1 MFLSKKKKSTQI
13 ISWSL
18 YDFANQPY
26 TTLIITFI
34 YSAFFLEYIAPNV
47 DDGTF
52 LWTSAIAISA
62 IFVALISPI
71 LGAFAD
77 NSGYRKFFLIFFTI
91 VCTIFTALLYF
102 PEKGQVYFALILVV
116 ISNIAFE
123 MGTVFCN
130 SYLKDLSTNK
140 NVGKVSGF
148 AWGLGFIG
156 GLLALLLVFI
166 FLAEYPDDKPEVIKL
181 MNIFVGLWFLI
192 FSMPA
197 FIFLKEKK
205 RKKITKSNIL
215 LSFQSLSHTFK
226 EISQYKK
233 ILNFLVARLFYNDG
247 LVTIFVV
254 GGIYAKGTLGF
265 SIDEVVILGVV
276 LNVFA
281 AIGSFLFGFL
291 EDNIGVKKVINIS
304 LIFLII
310 ATLLAFVA
318 PMTDFPKAIFWIA
331 GILIGTMVG
340 PTQSC
345 SRSYMSQLIPDDKKN
360 EFFGFFAFTGKATS
374 FLGPLLFGL
383 ITKFHSQQYALLSV
397 IVFFIIGLIIFNRKQ
412 EIGAMETEVI

>member
-34 YSAFFLEYIAPNV
+34 YSAFFLSYIAPNV

-52 LWTSAIAISA
+52 LWTNAIAISA

-91 VCTIFTALLYF
+91 VCSIFTALLYF

-148 AWGLGFIG
+148 AWGLGFVG

-197 FIFLKEKK
+197 FFFLKDKK
-205 RKKITKSNIL
+205 RKKITKSNML
-215 LSFQSLSHTFK
+215 LSFQSLSHTFN

-291 EDNIGVKKVINIS
+291 EDSIGVKKVINIS

-318 PMTDFPKAIFWIA
+318 PMTNFPKAIFWIA

-383 ITKFHSQQYALLSV
+383 ITKFHSQQYGLLSV
-397 IVFFIIGLIIFNRKQ
+397 IVFFIIGLILFNRKQ